1 MPSPPPLNLIW
12 LWGSILSSSNSHL
25 HPRTL
30 HVFTTFIR
38 RDNPQENSDNAGE
51 RRRQVLAIGAVSTG
65 AFAALGS
72 SLTI

>member
-1 MPSPPPLNLIW
+1 MRSPPPLNPIW
-12 LWGSILSSSNSHL
+12 LGGSILSGSNLHL
-25 HPRTL
+25 HPHTL

-51 RRRQVLAIGAVSTG
+51 RRRQVLAIWVSTG